1 MEEVGIIDDFAWNGF
16 EILNKTVVVSSK
28 KKLPSVEESPLS
40 ISHYF
45 SGKLASVNMTF
56 YLQVKKEIQK
66 KNN

>member
-45 SGKLASVNMTF
+45 SGK
-56 YLQVKKEIQK
+56 
-66 KNN
+66 